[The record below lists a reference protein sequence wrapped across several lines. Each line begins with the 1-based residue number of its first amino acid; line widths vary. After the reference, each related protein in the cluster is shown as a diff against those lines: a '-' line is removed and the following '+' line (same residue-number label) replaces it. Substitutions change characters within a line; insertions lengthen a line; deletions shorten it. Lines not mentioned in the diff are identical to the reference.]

1 MEQGER
7 MKKIAWIGTGVMGH
21 AMVSHLISAGYPVT
35 VYTRTKSKAL
45 DLEKQ
50 AVVVDTIEA
59 AVKDADVVIS
69 IVGYPSDVESVYTT
83 VFQYAKPHTLCI
95 DMTTSSPAL
104 AIKLANQAK
113 AAGLRLLDAPVSGGD
128 VGARLATL
136 TIMVGGDVIDYD
148 EALPLFKV
156 IGKTITYIGPSG
168 SGQHCKMANQ
178 VVIAGTIAAVAEGLH
193 YLRSVGLDPHI
204 ALGAIGGGSAS
215 SWQLLNNGPKMLN
228 GDFAPGFYLHHFVKD
243 LTLAQEEAHQVDL
256 DLPVTSQVLS
266 MYQELLD
273 TGNRDL
279 GTQAIIK
286 AYQKGS

>member
-1 MEQGER
+1 

-35 VYTRTKSKAL
+35 VYTRTKAKAF
-45 DLEKQ
+45 DLTGK
-50 AVVVDTIEA
+50 ATVVDSIAE

-69 IVGYPSDVESVYTT
+69 IVGYPADVESVYTT
-83 VFQYAKPHTLCI
+83 VFEHAKPHTLCI
-95 DMTTSSPAL
+95 DMTTSSPQL
-104 AIKLANQAK
+104 AKTLAERAK
-113 AAGLRLLDAPVSGGD
+113 AAGMRMMDAPVSGGD
-128 VGARLATL
+128 LGARNATL
-136 TIMVGGDVIDYD
+136 TIMVGSEPADYE
-148 EALPLFKV
+148 EALPLFK
-156 IGKTITYIGPSG
+156 IMGKTITYIGPAG

-178 VVIAGTIAAVAEGLH
+178 VVIAGTIAAVAEGLT
-193 YLRSVGLDPHI
+193 YLQRVGLDPHI

-243 LTLAQEEAHQVDL
+243 LTLATSEAQQVDL
-256 DLPVTSQVLS
+256 TLPITQQVLDL
-266 MYQELLD
+266 YTQLLEEGD
-273 TGNRDL
+273 RDL

>member
-1 MEQGER
+1 

-35 VYTRTKSKAL
+35 VHTRTKAKAF
-45 DLEKQ
+45 DLTGK
-50 AVVVDTIEA
+50 ATVVDSIAE

-83 VFQYAKPHTLCI
+83 VFEHAKPHTLCI
-95 DMTTSSPAL
+95 DMTTSSPQL
-104 AIKLANQAK
+104 AKTLAERAK
-113 AAGLRLLDAPVSGGD
+113 AAGMRMMDAPVSGGD
-128 VGARLATL
+128 LGARNATL
-136 TIMVGGDVIDYD
+136 TIMVGSEPADYE
-148 EALPLFKV
+148 EALPLFK
-156 IGKTITYIGPSG
+156 IMGKTITYIGPAG

-178 VVIAGTIAAVAEGLH
+178 VVIAGTIAAVAEGLT
-193 YLRSVGLDPHI
+193 YLQRVGLDPHI

-243 LTLAQEEAHQVDL
+243 LTLATSEAQQVDL
-256 DLPVTSQVLS
+256 TLPITQQVLDL
-266 MYQELLD
+266 YTQLLEEGD
-273 TGNRDL
+273 RDL

>member
-1 MEQGER
+1 

-35 VYTRTKSKAL
+35 VYTRTKAKAF
-45 DLEKQ
+45 DLTGK
-50 AVVVDTIEA
+50 ATVVDSIAE

-83 VFQYAKPHTLCI
+83 VFEHAKPHTLCI
-95 DMTTSSPAL
+95 DMTTSSPQL
-104 AIKLANQAK
+104 AKTLAERAK
-113 AAGLRLLDAPVSGGD
+113 AAGMRMMDAPVSGGD
-128 VGARLATL
+128 LGARNATL
-136 TIMVGGDVIDYD
+136 TIMVGSEPADYE
-148 EALPLFKV
+148 EALPLFK
-156 IGKTITYIGPSG
+156 IMGKTITYIGPAG

-178 VVIAGTIAAVAEGLH
+178 VVIAGTIAAVAEGLT
-193 YLRSVGLDPHI
+193 YLQRVGLDPHI

-243 LTLAQEEAHQVDL
+243 LTLATSEAQQVDL
-256 DLPVTSQVLS
+256 TLPITQQVLDLYS
-266 MYQELLD
+266 QLLEEGD
-273 TGNRDL
+273 RDL